1 MTQIS
6 ERLLVQAHLDAKQPK
21 PLTAEQEAWY
31 RAAIAAE
38 LKAQDAVLVAHFYC
52 DPIIQALAE
61 ETGGCVSDSLE
72 MARFGNAHPAKT
84 VVVAGGQVH
93 GRDRQDPQPRKK
105 RVLMPTLE
113 ATCSLDLGCPVD
125 EFSAFCDQHPERTVV
140 VYANTSAAVKARAD
154 WVVTSSCALE
164 IVESLM
170 DNGETI
176 IWGPDKH
183 LGTYIQRKTGAD
195 MLLWDGACIVHEE
208 FKSKQLEDMKA
219 LYPDAAILVH
229 PESPTSVIELADA
242 VGSTSQL
249 IAAAQ
254 TLPNKTL
261 IVATDRGIFYKMQQL
276 CPDKVF
282 IEAPTAGN
290 GAACRSCA
298 HCPWMAMNTL
308 ERTLKSLQ
316 EGANEIFVDP
326 ALIPPGDSPAQAH
339 ARLHSGGADEAG
351 GQCLIEGERLD
362 RSHALRG
369 NVARDAP
376 RPKKS
381 RTRSVRR
388 GVPTQS
394 VGTIKDER
402 SYLVFLGI
410 RTNCVSE

>member
-21 PLTAEQEAWY
+21 PLTPEQEADY

-52 DPIIQALAE
+52 DPVIQALAE

-72 MARFGNAHPAKT
+72 MARFGNQHPAKT
-84 VVVAGGQVH
+84 VVVAGVRFMGETAKILN
-93 GRDRQDPQPRKK
+93 PEK

-113 ATCSLDLGCPVD
+113 ATCSLDLGCPVED
-125 EFSAFCDQHPERTVV
+125 FSAFCDKHPERTVV

-176 IWGPDKH
+176 IWGPDQH
-183 LGTYIQRKTGAD
+183 LGRYIQKNTGAD

-208 FKSKQLEDMKA
+208 FKSRQLLDMKA

-229 PESPTSVIELADA
+229 PESPEAVIDLADA

-254 TLPNKTL
+254 RMPNKTF
-261 IVATDRGIFYKMQQL
+261 IVTTDRGIFYKMQQL

-282 IEAPTAGN
+282 VEAPTAGN

-308 ERTLKSLQ
+308 ERTLQCLR
-316 EGANEIFVDP
+316 EGSNEIFVEP
-326 ALIPPGDSPAQAH
+326 ALIPQALKPLKRMLDFTQA
-339 ARLHSGGADEAG
+339 ARLKLSGNA
-351 GQCLIEGERLD
+351 
-362 RSHALRG
+362 
-369 NVARDAP
+369 
-376 RPKKS
+376 
-381 RTRSVRR
+381 
-388 GVPTQS
+388 
-394 VGTIKDER
+394 
-402 SYLVFLGI
+402 
-410 RTNCVSE
+410 